1 MTAVQLFIL
10 ELYPFPTAMTG
21 QFYTVSEN
29 ETGIVGWTPEGE
41 LFYKPP
47 MYFGNAMNLSFLIV
61 GTSILFL
68 CKSLRQHVARFLHLH
83 IGDTIVGEYK

>member
-1 MTAVQLFIL
+1 MDCIACARAAL
-10 ELYPFPTAMTG
+10 AGTG
-21 QFYTVSEN
+21 WPASN
-29 ETGIVGWTPEGE
+29 ATG
-41 LFYKPP
+41 L
-47 MYFGNAMNLSFLIV
+47 MNLSFLIV